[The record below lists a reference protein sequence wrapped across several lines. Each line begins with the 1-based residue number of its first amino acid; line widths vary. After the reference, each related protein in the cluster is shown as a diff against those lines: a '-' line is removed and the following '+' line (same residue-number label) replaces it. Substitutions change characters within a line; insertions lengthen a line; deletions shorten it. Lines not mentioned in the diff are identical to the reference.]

1 MNKEIYLDYAA
12 TTFTRP
18 EAIEAMIPFMGQV
31 YGNPSS
37 LHSFGMKARKA
48 LEESRAK
55 IAKVFHTLPEEI
67 YFTSGGTE
75 SDNWAILGT
84 AYANRKRGNHIITS
98 KIEHPAVM
106 SACKRLE
113 REGFEVTY
121 LDVDEYGTVDTR
133 QLKEVLKNET
143 ILVSVMYANNE
154 IGTIQPIA
162 EIGEIV
168 KAGSKAVFHVDAVQA
183 AGSVPIA
190 LDELKTIDLMS
201 FSSHKFYGPKG
212 VGGLFVRKGTRTEGV
227 ALGGHQEKGKRAGT
241 ENVPGIVGMATAL
254 ELAAAEM
261 PQESARL
268 VELRDHLI
276 DRVMKEIDHV
286 RLNGHPL
293 NRLPNNANFSF
304 DYIEG
309 EGLLMYMS
317 ARGVA
322 GSTGSACSSA
332 SLEPS
337 HVLLAIGLPHETA
350 HGSYRL
356 TLGKT
361 TTKEDI
367 DYTVDAL
374 KQVVADLRAM
384 SPLCQTEGA
393 NYVQ

>member
-18 EAIEAMIPFMGQV
+18 EAIEAMIPYMGQI

-37 LHSFGMKARKA
+37 LHSFGMKAKKA
-48 LEESRAK
+48 LEESREK
-55 IAKVFHTLPEEI
+55 IAKVFQVLPEEI

-75 SDNWAILGT
+75 SDNWAVIGT
-84 AYANRKRGNHIITS
+84 AYANRKKGSHIITS

-106 SACKRLE
+106 SACQRLE
-113 REGFEVTY
+113 HEGYEVTY
-121 LDVDEYGTVDTR
+121 LDVDEYGTLDIR
-133 QLKEVLKNET
+133 QLKESLRNDT
-143 ILVSVMYANNE
+143 ILVSIMFANNE

-162 EIGEIV
+162 QIGEIV
-168 KAGSKAVFHVDAVQA
+168 KAGSKAAFHVDAVQA
-183 AGSVPIA
+183 VGSVPIA
-190 LDELKTIDLMS
+190 LSELKTIDLMS

-212 VGGLFVRKGTRTEGV
+212 VGGLFIRKGSRTEGV

-268 VELRDHLI
+268 AALRDHLI
-276 DRVMKEIDHV
+276 DRVLKEFDHV
-286 RLNGHPL
+286 RLNGHPQ

-309 EGLLMYMS
+309 EGLLMRMS
-317 ARGVA
+317 VLGVA

-356 TLGKT
+356 TLGKH

-374 KQVVADLRAM
+374 KKVVSDLRAM
-384 SPLCQTEGA
+384 SPLCQTKGA
-393 NYVQ
+393 

>member
-18 EAIEAMIPFMGQV
+18 EAIEAMIPYMGQI

-48 LEESRAK
+48 VEESRAK
-55 IAKVFHTLPEEI
+55 IAKVFHALPEEI

-84 AYANRKRGNHIITS
+84 VYANRKKGNHIITT
-98 KIEHPAVM
+98 KIEHPAVI

-121 LDVDEYGTVDTR
+121 LDVDEYGIVNTK
-133 QLKEVLKNET
+133 QLMESLRSDT

-154 IGTIQPIA
+154 IGTIQPVA

-168 KAGSKAVFHVDAVQA
+168 KGSSKAVFHVDAVQA

-190 LDELKTIDLMS
+190 LDELKAIDLMS

-227 ALGGHQEKGKRAGT
+227 AVGGHQEKGKRAGT

-261 PQESARL
+261 PEESVRL
-268 VELRDHLI
+268 SELRDHLI
-276 DRVMKEIDHV
+276 ERVLKEIDHT
-286 RLNGHPL
+286 RLNGHPQK
-293 NRLPNNANFSF
+293 RLPNNANFSF

-337 HVLLAIGLPHETA
+337 SVLLAIGLPHETA

-356 TLGKT
+356 TLGKD

-367 DYTVDAL
+367 DYTVDSL

-384 SPLCQTEGA
+384 SPLCQTKGA
-393 NYVQ
+393 